1 MLSVEKQ
8 MLFLLSKADQLQ
20 SQDLIRIYEKRGYS
34 APYIRNGLS
43 KLKKE
48 QYVDNPTRSTY
59 SITESGRS
67 YIRSIN
73 RKPMLYSTTW
83 EGTWHLVLLSF
94 PESERKRRDQLR
106 ADLLQTGL
114 GLLYSGVYVSPW
126 PYKEELSEL
135 IHKHSAGQ
143 YVTIFTGKL
152 DHGEITSQ
160 EAEEIWSLKEVN
172 RVYEEK
178 LHWYDE
184 HFEPLLQDTLNNR
197 SSAAFEVYAL
207 ELFVLFLTL
216 GEAINELYLIDPMLP
231 PELLPVNWRCRD
243 ILQKLSDGLTT
254 VIDAI
259 PSDSDYARFVK

>member
-20 SQDLIRIYEKRGYS
+20 SQELIRIYEKRGYS

-48 QYVDNPTRSTY
+48 HYVDTPSRSTY
-59 SITESGRS
+59 SITEAGRM

-73 RKPMLYSTTW
+73 RKPGLYSAAW
-83 EGTWHLVLLSF
+83 DGTWHLVLISF

-126 PYKEELSEL
+126 PYREEVIEL
-135 IHKHSAGQ
+135 IHKHQAEQ
-143 YVTIFTGKL
+143 YVSVFSGKME
-152 DHGEITSQ
+152 HGEITTNQ
-160 EAEEIWSLKEVN
+160 AEEIWPLSDIT
-172 RVYEEK
+172 RIYEEK
-178 LHWYDE
+178 LRWYE
-184 HFEPLLQDTLNNR
+184 EQFEPLLTSSLNDQP
-197 SSAAFEVYAL
+197 L
-207 ELFVLFLTL
+207 ELFILFLIL
-216 GEAINELYLIDPMLP
+216 GETINELYLIDPMLP
-231 PELLPVNWRCRD
+231 SKLLPANWRARE
-243 ILQKLSDGLTT
+243 ILKRLTDCLNK
-254 VIDAI
+254 IIEAI